1 MEENIN
7 EYMCILHFLTNKE
20 LIILHDT
27 LLLKDELEK
36 RLYIRNNQTIPNGN
50 IYNALSAS
58 VIVED
63 PLYYVN
69 KEIFERFKLVI

>member
-7 EYMCILHFLTNKE
+7 EYKCILQFLTNKE
-20 LIILHDT
+20 LTILHDT
-27 LLLKDELEK
+27 LLLKDELE
-36 RLYIRNNQTIPNGN
+36 RHIYIRKNQTIPNGK

-69 KEIFERFKLVI
+69 KEIVDRFKLTI